1 MEPAGTALA
10 HLMRQRMCPLVMLMA
25 TPRAEQTSRKNELG
39 IVELLR
45 PFCVLDQ
52 IDVPVR
58 TASELPYR
66 LQDFEL
72 RMFYAA
78 DIAQPSSEVAEDYL
92 VECVGNASDEAAAA
106 LKGDPKEI
114 EVVKEKTQTSWFQ
127 KYCRDYMRTLA
138 FSEHEAI
145 DHPVLCLL
153 IVSSKDEYPLSRFV
167 DLYNPDSMPALMKD
181 GATDPNVLKHFV
193 LLHDIQDGP
202 LEEAN
207 TIFME
212 MQNTFGV
219 NNCGILSI
227 NSGSVDSDLPPDDVW
242 TGIILQPIVASSVES
257 KQVGDAKVSKKRP
270 GLCLN
275 KSDVAEISDFVVD
288 LTLKQI
294 IPHMEQKIR
303 MLNQQVSA
311 TRRGLKNQLKNLWWR
326 KGKEETSDV
335 QAGGQ
340 YTFSSME
347 SQIRVLADY
356 AFMLRDYDLALQNY
370 RLLSSDYKTDK
381 AWKRYAGVQE
391 MIGLCL
397 FMMDLSRRE
406 SEISLESAHNVY
418 QKCGGFTTKYATR
431 TLIWLSEMHKARGH
445 FREAASVLFRA
456 AMLKVDGG
464 QGMSLRAGVFL
475 EQSAYCYLSVSP
487 PMLRKFGFHMVLAGN
502 RYTVCSQR
510 KHALRVYRSVLS
522 IFEGQGWKYISDHVH
537 FHIGRL
543 SHFLGNHDVA
553 IFHFMK
559 LVTCSHQSVAN
570 QSNFLREFL
579 YIVENTVGKDQVLE
593 LELPIINTER
603 VHVHFEDHRTYSS
616 SSAAAEAE
624 SVWSALEEGLTP
636 SVAVPLHTWLDAPKS
651 LALAIDF
658 NVCIAGEEIGVDVE
672 FSNPLQIPIDVS
684 SVSLTCEFD
693 DGNSNKPEFLG
704 KPCRADTT
712 QGALDSSE
720 DQSLNHIEDNPGL
733 SSGAMDV
740 DSAPTVHL
748 PEEVF
753 QLQAGERTVVRLKA
767 KPLREGIMKVI
778 GVRWLLAGIAAGHRD
793 FTISG
798 PQITKS
804 KTGARSIPSPI
815 QRLKFHVL
823 KHTPRLEVSM
833 HELPTKVNT
842 GELHR
847 IVLELYNPSKM
858 SVKRIKFKTS
868 HPNVLLVGKAGDL
881 DMESPSC
888 LEVQAGQEG
897 RHELKQVDIAE
908 LKNSHSVFS
917 FPEDTLLEG
926 GSTVLWPLWLH
937 TRQPGTLSLNSII
950 YYEPDGFSV
959 GLKYRIVRLAESIQ
973 VVPSLKVSVHISPSP
988 LYLQQFMLRLDV
1000 INQNALESFW
1010 LRQVSCTGDRWC
1022 LAPLLPPLVD
1032 KDVIPGRDSEDKAAF
1047 LSSSVCASQ
1056 LLPASQT
1063 SSLFFKLN
1071 VAQRVDKSDTD
1082 DVSNI
1087 RSGPP
1092 SSREPVIDIAS
1103 GPLASFLVLEKLHQP
1118 RSPLPYFLQAKKN
1131 AVEGPLS
1138 LLNTLP
1144 DGGEVDVVLI
1154 SEQVEG
1160 VGAAALQTSNVRIG
1174 AHHIC
1179 HCSVQGAEP
1188 FVWVLEGPSSVRHN
1202 FLCQPFCEISMLL
1215 TIRNCSIYTGTI
1227 KVETLDLAT
1236 PARTPASPREMEFGW
1251 TALSTSTLPVGY
1263 PTTTNIITDPASSDQ
1278 MIRRSPTPF
1287 LWCNLRSTTIH
1298 SLAPAA
1304 FAKVSLRVVFLAP
1317 GIYDLSRYRIYWTL
1331 LELQQSAAV
1340 GDIPLMS
1347 ELNLKTTSATY
1358 SSGYVPQAD
1367 AFLQP
1372 ETSDATISSASGVG
1386 VGHPHLLS
1394 VVQSN
1399 I

>member
-10 HLMRQRMCPLVMLMA
+10 HLMRQRMCPVVMLMA
-25 TPRAEQTSRKNELG
+25 TPRAEQSSRKNELG
-39 IVELLR
+39 IADLLR
-45 PFCVLDQ
+45 PFCVLGQ

-106 LKGDPKEI
+106 LKGDPKDI
-114 EVVKEKTQTSWFQ
+114 EVVKKMVESEIQTSWFQ
-127 KYCRDYMRTLA
+127 RYCRDYMRTLA

-145 DHPVLCLL
+145 DHPISCLL
-153 IVSSKDEYPLSRFV
+153 MVSSKDECPLTQFV
-167 DLYNPDSMPALMKD
+167 DLYNPDSLPTLMMD
-181 GATDPNVLKHFV
+181 GAMDPKVLKHYV
-193 LLHDIQDGP
+193 LLHDVQDGP

-207 TIFME
+207 KILLE
-212 MQNTFGV
+212 MRNTFGV

-227 NSGSVDSDLPPDDVW
+227 NSGSIDSDSPPVDVW
-242 TGIILQPIVASSVES
+242 TGNLLQPIVASCAES
-257 KQVGDAKVSKKRP
+257 KQVADAEVSKKRP
-270 GLCLN
+270 GLFLN
-275 KSDVAEISDFVVD
+275 KSDVSAISDFVLD

-294 IPHMEQKIR
+294 IPYMEQTIR
-303 MLNQQVSA
+303 MLNQQVLA
-311 TRRGLKNQLKNLWWR
+311 TRRGFRNQFKNLWWR

-340 YTFSSME
+340 YIFSSTE

-381 AWKRYAGVQE
+381 SWKRYAGVQE

-397 FMMDLSRRE
+397 FMMDLSQRE
-406 SEISLESAHNVY
+406 AEISLESAHNVY

-431 TLIWLSEMHKARGH
+431 TLIWLAEMHKARGQ

-456 AMLKVDGG
+456 AMLKVEGG
-464 QGMSLRAGVFL
+464 QGVSLRAGVFL

-487 PMLRKFGFHMVLAGN
+487 PMLRKFGFYMVLAGN

-537 FHIGRL
+537 FHLGRL

-553 IFHFMK
+553 ISHFMK
-559 LVTCSHQSVAN
+559 LVTCSHQSAAN

-579 YIVENTVGKDQVLE
+579 YIVENTVGKDQVLD
-593 LELPIINTER
+593 LELPTINVER
-603 VHVHFEDHRTYSS
+603 VRVHFEDHRTYSS

-624 SVWSALEEGLTP
+624 SVWSPVEDGLTP
-636 SVAVPLHTWLDAPKS
+636 SVAVPLHTWLDAPKT
-651 LALAIDF
+651 LALALDF
-658 NVCIAGEEIGVDVE
+658 NVCIAGEEIGVDVG

-684 SVSLTCEFD
+684 SVCLTCEFD
-693 DGNSNKPEFLG
+693 DSNSVKPEFLG
-704 KPCRADTT
+704 KPGRADTT
-712 QGALDSSE
+712 QGALNSSE
-720 DQSLNHIEDNPGL
+720 DQSSNHDEDNFG
-733 SSGAMDV
+733 STVGAMDV
-740 DSAPTVHL
+740 HSTPSVHL
-748 PEEVF
+748 PEEMF
-753 QLQAGERTVVRLKA
+753 QLQAREKTVVRLKA
-767 KPLREGIMKVI
+767 KPLREGILKVI
-778 GVRWLLAGIAAGHRD
+778 GVRWVLGGVAAGHRD
-793 FTISG
+793 FAISG

-804 KTGARSIPSPI
+804 KTGARSSPPPN

-823 KHTPRLEVSM
+823 THMPRLEVSM

-847 IVLELYNPSKM
+847 VVLELYNPSKI

-881 DMESPSC
+881 DMEFPSC
-888 LEVQAGQEG
+888 LQVQAVQEDQL
-897 RHELKQVDIAE
+897 ELKQVDIA
-908 LKNSHSVFS
+908 KSKSRPSVFS
-917 FPEDTLLEG
+917 FPEDTRLEG

-937 TRQPGTLSLNSII
+937 ARQPGILSLNSIM
-950 YYEPDGFSV
+950 YYEPDSPSV
-959 GLKYRIVRLAESIQ
+959 GLKYRTVRLTENIQ
-973 VVPSLKVSVHISPSP
+973 VVPSLKVAIQISPSP

-1000 INQNALESFW
+1000 KNQNASESFW
-1010 LRQVSCTGDRWC
+1010 LRQVSCTGDHWL

-1032 KDVIPGRDSEDKAAF
+1032 KEAISGRDLEDKAAF

-1063 SSLFFKLN
+1063 LSLFFKLN
-1071 VAQRVDKSDTD
+1071 RVDKSDTD
-1082 DVSNI
+1082 EVSNI
-1087 RSGPP
+1087 GLGPP
-1092 SSREPVIDIAS
+1092 SSREPLIDIAS
-1103 GPLASFLVLEKLHQP
+1103 GPLADFLVLEKLHQP
-1118 RSPLPYFLQAKKN
+1118 RRPLPYFLQAKKN
-1131 AVEGPLS
+1131 TIEDS
-1138 LLNTLP
+1138 SSFLNTLP

-1154 SEQVEG
+1154 SEQQEG
-1160 VGAAALQTSNVRIG
+1160 VGDAAVQASNVRVG

-1188 FVWVLEGPSSVRHN
+1188 FVWVLEGPSSVSHN
-1202 FLCQPFCEISMLL
+1202 FLSQPFCEVSLLL
-1215 TIRNCSIYTGTI
+1215 TIRNCSFYTGSVN
-1227 KVETLDLAT
+1227 VETLDLAS
-1236 PARTPASPREMEFGW
+1236 PASTSPKEMQFGW
-1251 TALSTSTLPVGY
+1251 APLPVGDPITANIVTN
-1263 PTTTNIITDPASSDQ
+1263 PTSSEQ
-1278 MIRRSPTPF
+1278 MIHRTPTPF

-1298 SLAPAA
+1298 SLAPGAS
-1304 FAKVSLRVVFLAP
+1304 AKVSLRVAFLAP
-1317 GIYDLSRYRIYWTL
+1317 GIYNLSRYRISWTL
-1331 LELQQSAAV
+1331 LELQHSAVVEDMA
-1340 GDIPLMS
+1340 LMS

-1358 SSGYVPQAD
+1358 SSGSALPAVIS
-1367 AFLQP
+1367 LQS
-1372 ETSDATISSASGVG
+1372 ESCGAANSSASGVG
-1386 VGHPHLLS
+1386 FGHPLLLS
-1394 VVQSN
+1394 VVQS
-1399 I
+1399 IT